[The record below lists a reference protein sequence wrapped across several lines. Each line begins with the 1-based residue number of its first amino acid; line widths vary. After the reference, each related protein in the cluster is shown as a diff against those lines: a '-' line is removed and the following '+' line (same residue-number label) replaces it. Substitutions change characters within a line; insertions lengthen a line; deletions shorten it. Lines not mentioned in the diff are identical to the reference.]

1 MEKSPS
7 KLWAGVLGA
16 SSTLV
21 GLAAVTP
28 CDGRGCLA
36 CYRCAGVGAAV
47 LVAALCYGGRRAS
60 RLTPPAVN
68 AACDRTDASSR
79 TTIESQ

>member
-21 GLAAVTP
+21 GLAAVAP

-36 CYRCAGVGAAV
+36 CYRCAGVSAAV

-60 RLTPPAVN
+60 RLTQPAVN
-68 AACDRTDASSR
+68 AVHDLADTSSVK
-79 TTIESQ
+79 TIESQ